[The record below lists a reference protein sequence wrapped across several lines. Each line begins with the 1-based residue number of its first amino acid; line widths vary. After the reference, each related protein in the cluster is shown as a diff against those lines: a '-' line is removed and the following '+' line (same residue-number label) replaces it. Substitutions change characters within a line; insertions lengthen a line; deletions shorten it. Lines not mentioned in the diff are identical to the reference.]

1 MGEAELALRDLD
13 FVAEARLAGESG
25 GAEVSFQ
32 GNADSAIAP
41 RLASFVTDLHEQL
54 VKAARR
60 QITVDIRALEQLH
73 TSCFNVLVSWLG
85 LVSELAPDER
95 YQLTFTTNGAI
106 PWQKRS
112 LHTLSC
118 FATDLVTVESS

>member
-13 FVAEARLAGESG
+13 FIAEARFEREAGD
-25 GAEVSFQ
+25 AEVSFA

-41 RLASFVTDLHEQL
+41 RLESFVTDLHEQL
-54 VKAARR
+54 VRAHHRKVK
-60 QITVDIRALEQLH
+60 VDIRALEQMH
-73 TSCFNVLVSWLG
+73 TACFNVLVSWLG
-85 LVSELAPDER
+85 FVNELAPDQR
-95 YQLTFTTNGAI
+95 YQLHFTTNGAI
-106 PWQKRS
+106 PWQRRS